1 MAPYI
6 PIFLMLIII
15 LITQRNEKITIK
27 NIIKKRQSEDKKM
40 YELAQ
45 NFIEKECIIYTFNS
59 QITGVIK
66 QVNEGGILIENSGNT
81 EALNFDFI
89 VRVREIGCNRL
100 NFTVKKSSYGK
111 PP

>member
-15 LITQRNEKITIK
+15 LITQRNEKITVK

-59 QITGVIK
+59 QITGIIK

-81 EALNFDFI
+81 EVLNFDFI
-89 VRVREIGCNRL
+89 VRIREYPRNKNGK
-100 NFTVKKSSYGK
+100 KKSVVIY
-111 PP
+111 

>member
-6 PIFLMLIII
+6 PIFLMLVII

-89 VRVREIGCNRL
+89 VRIREYPRNKNGK
-100 NFTVKKSSYGK
+100 KKSVVIDWILL
-111 PP
+111 

>member
-6 PIFLMLIII
+6 PIFLMLVII

-89 VRVREIGCNRL
+89 VRIREYPRNKNG
-100 NFTVKKSSYGK
+100 KKK
-111 PP
+111 PVVID

>member
-6 PIFLMLIII
+6 PIFLMLVII

-81 EALNFDFI
+81 EALNFYFI
-89 VRVREIGCNRL
+89 LRIR
-100 NFTVKKSSYGK
+100 
-111 PP
+111 